1 MNKTPVLLALLTL
14 TGALVS
20 AVPDASAQGRVRG
33 RGVAHGADGG
43 RIAATRAAGRGERG
57 AYARG
62 RNVYSDGQGNVD
74 GRSRAYASSAAGGT
88 AQRQD
93 SFYRNADGSAGR
105 QGSASVDG
113 ANGGSAQRQHSAYR
127 NADGSAGRQRSAS
140 IDGAHGGTAN
150 TSGSIARDADG
161 DVAGSRS
168 TSATGRNGNSYN
180 GSTTVANG
188 VVTHTRSCTTA
199 SGETIACRGN

>member
-20 AVPDASAQGRVRG
+20 TVPDASAQGRVRG
-33 RGVAHGADGG
+33 RGVAHAADGG
-43 RIAATRAAGRGERG
+43 RVAATRAAGHGERG

-62 RNVYSDGQGNVD
+62 RNVYSDGQGNID

-105 QGSASVDG
+105 QGSASVYG
-113 ANGGSAQRQHSAYR
+113 ANGGTAQRQHSAYR

-140 IDGAHGGTAN
+140 VNGANGGTAY
-150 TSGSIARDADG
+150 TSGSLARDADG
-161 DVAGSRS
+161 NIDGSRS

-180 GSTTVANG
+180 GATTLDNG
-188 VVTHTRSCTTA
+188 VVTHSHTCTNA
-199 SGETIACRGN
+199 AGDAIACRRN

>member
-105 QGSASVDG
+105 Q
-113 ANGGSAQRQHSAYR
+113 
-127 NADGSAGRQRSAS
+127 RSAS

-188 VVTHTRSCTTA
+188 VVTHTRTCTTA

>member
-20 AVPDASAQGRVRG
+20 TVPDASAQGRVRG
-33 RGVAHGADGG
+33 RGVAHSAEGG
-43 RIAATRAAGRGERG
+43 RFAATRAAGHGERG

-62 RNVYSDGQGNVD
+62 RNVYSDGQGKVD
-74 GRSRAYASSAAGGT
+74 GRSRAYAIGADGGT
-88 AQRQD
+88 AQRQG

-105 QGSASVDG
+105 QASASVHG
-113 ANGGSAQRQHSAYR
+113 ADGGSAQRQDSAYR

-140 IDGAHGGTAN
+140 VNGANGGTAN
-150 TSGSIARDADG
+150 TSGNITRDADG
-161 DVAGSRS
+161 NVDGSRS

-180 GSTTVANG
+180 GSTTLDNG
-188 VVTHTRSCTTA
+188 VVTHSHSCTNA
-199 SGETIACRGN
+199 AGDVIACRN